1 MVPDP
6 KELEVVQIEL
16 GLVLTAL
23 FHTCVVPRTGR
34 TWTCYCPDNGTK
46 MIRGVEHFFSKES
59 QRIRVV
65 WPNWLLT

>member
-34 TWTCYCPDNGTK
+34 TWKVREFELFGLIGC
-46 MIRGVEHFFSKES
+46 
-59 QRIRVV
+59 
-65 WPNWLLT
+65 